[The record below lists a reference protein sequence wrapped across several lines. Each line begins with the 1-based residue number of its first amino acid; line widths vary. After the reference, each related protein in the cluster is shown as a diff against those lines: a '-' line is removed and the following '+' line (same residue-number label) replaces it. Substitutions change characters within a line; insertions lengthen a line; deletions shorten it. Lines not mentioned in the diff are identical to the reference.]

1 VPEPS
6 TPLLQLRDERLALP
20 VFPAGPAPAERARLE
35 RRARL
40 LAWGGIGW
48 HVVEFA
54 IALAAGLA
62 AGSIALIGFGADSL
76 IEALAGFV
84 VLWLFTGTR
93 RGSSAAE
100 RRAQQLI
107 AVSFFVLAA
116 YVGVEALRTLLS
128 GDHPEAS
135 WVGIGLAAFTAPTMP
150 LLAYAK
156 RRVGNQLHSAATVK
170 EAAQT
175 QLCAYLSIALLLGLG
190 ANALAGWWWADPLT
204 ALVIAAV
211 AAKEGRESWR
221 GEGCCDACRSNER
234 RATASRAAVVVAA
247 RPAPRSHAP
256 SCSRVVSRRCLE
268 RACPPSLRLFP
279 GTRAQCRNR
288 R

>member
-1 VPEPS
+1 VPKPS
-6 TPLLQLRDERLALP
+6 TPLLQLSDERPLTLP
-20 VFPAGPAPAERARLE
+20 VLPPGPPPAARTRLE
-35 RRARL
+35 RRARR

-76 IEALAGFV
+76 IEALAGGV
-84 VLWLFTGTR
+84 VLWLFTGNR

-107 AVSFFVLAA
+107 AVSFFLLAG
-116 YVGVEALRTLLS
+116 YVSIEAVRTLIS
-128 GDHPEAS
+128 GHHPSAS

-156 RRVGNQLHSAATVK
+156 RRLGNQLHSAATVK

-211 AAKEGRESWR
+211 AVREGRQSWR
-221 GEGCCDACRSNER
+221 GEGCCDAC
-234 RATASRAAVVVAA
+234 
-247 RPAPRSHAP
+247 
-256 SCSRVVSRRCLE
+256 
-268 RACPPSLRLFP
+268 
-279 GTRAQCRNR
+279 
-288 R
+288 